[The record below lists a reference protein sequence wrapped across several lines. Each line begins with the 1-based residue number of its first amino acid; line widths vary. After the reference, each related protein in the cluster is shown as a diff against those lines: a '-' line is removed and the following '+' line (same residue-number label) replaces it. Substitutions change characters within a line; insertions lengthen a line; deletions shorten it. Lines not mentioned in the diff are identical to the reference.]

1 MSDSMWLM
9 SFGALLVAAPTFAFC
24 FFGKNSAKNQL
35 AQLHA
40 RIAELESTVGGQG
53 APDPTSPEDE

>member
-1 MSDSMWLM
+1 MSDSMWLI
-9 SFGALLVAAPTFAFC
+9 SYGALLVAAPTFAFC
-24 FFGKNSAKNQL
+24 FIGNNSAKNQL

-53 APDPTSPEDE
+53 APAATPPEDE